1 MVKTPQILCVSTV
14 ILLILV
20 IVIGAIGMLNV
31 AYQSQQLESQRFG
44 QWPADWQLWVAKC
57 ATFVPDTGGVDKA
70 SDPVPKFPKFPKSV
84 EQCLCAAR
92 IGRMSFATRVSTF
105 RDMMEND
112 LERRARWREETQ
124 HCLEE
129 GDTW

>member
-57 ATFVPDTGGVDKA
+57 ATFVKDTGGVPPEQVGKVP
-70 SDPVPKFPKFPKSV
+70 DPVPKSV
-84 EQCLCAAR
+84 DQCLCAAR

-112 LERRARWREETQ
+112 LEQRARWREETQ
-124 HCLEE
+124 HCLAE